1 MYEAARATDKATCEV
16 NIDKIAAL
24 DPAAGKYIRLQTRHE
39 WAMYAT
45 RGNVVQDQVTSNMS
59 ETANNMMGPDTRS
72 KAPLDFLMDT
82 AFQGLD
88 KLASQA
94 NIQINNPAAV
104 HTPHAVKVL
113 HAEMEW
119 AKTCDVSNV
128 GGDTFVVFPSGNRR
142 HYNRVELTFDEDDPT
157 KHHYTCTCGF
167 CKRWRIPCRHVVAV
181 AKARHQ
187 PAKLLELLDEGYRLD
202 KVRAAASDER
212 YRVTPPVW
220 AALSVNPNHKPPLP
234 VDGQAGRRKTKRQTR
249 RKMSNGE
256 YATTSRSYAL
266 HLARS
271 NAQGASASA
280 SASVAAAASA
290 HANHIANLSQG
301 QPQGSG
307 ET

>member
-1 MYEAARATDKATCEV
+1 MYEAARATDKATCEA

-24 DPAAGKYIRLQTRHE
+24 NPAAGEYIRLQPRHE

-59 ETANNMMGPDTRS
+59 ETANNMIGPD
-72 KAPLDFLMDT
+72 
-82 AFQGLD
+82 
-88 KLASQA
+88 
-94 NIQINNPAAV
+94 
-104 HTPHAVKVL
+104 
-113 HAEMEW
+113 
-119 AKTCDVSNV
+119 
-128 GGDTFVVFPSGNRR
+128 
-142 HYNRVELTFDEDDPT
+142 
-157 KHHYTCTCGF
+157 
-167 CKRWRIPCRHVVAV
+167 
-181 AKARHQ
+181 

-220 AALSVNPNHKPPLP
+220 AAFSVNPNHKPPLP

-280 SASVAAAASA
+280 SASVAAAACA
-290 HANHIANLSQG
+290 HANHTANLSQG